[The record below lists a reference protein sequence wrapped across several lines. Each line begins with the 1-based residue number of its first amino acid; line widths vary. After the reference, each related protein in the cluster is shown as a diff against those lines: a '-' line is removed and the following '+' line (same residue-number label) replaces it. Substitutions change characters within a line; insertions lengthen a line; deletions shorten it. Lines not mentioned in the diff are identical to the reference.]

1 MLWASLGSS
10 FGRWLGWA
18 HLVYAGSSRCL
29 QDYDPGGGK
38 SGWNWSWGP
47 ELVSVFTRPNQQ
59 EHTYIYTYYP
69 WRPEEGFRSPG
80 AGVIGSYEP
89 TTLLFW
95 DSNTGLL
102 QEQQVLLTAK
112 PSLQPMLLFGDK
124 I

>member
-1 MLWASLGSS
+1 MFMGILPIRMSVQHVHAWCLW
-10 FGRWLGWA
+10 
-18 HLVYAGSSRCL
+18 
-29 QDYDPGGGK
+29 K
-38 SGWNWSWGP
+38 
-47 ELVSVFTRPNQQ
+47 
-59 EHTYIYTYYP
+59 
-69 WRPEEGFRSPG
+69 PEEGFRSPG

-102 QEQQVLLTAK
+102 QEQQVLLTAE